1 MYPTLRFIKFITAR
15 RHVRWV
21 GLMLLSG
28 VASILWLGLYPGGL
42 TQAQGPLPPDVD
54 GAPQVTTPLEITLSP
69 QRQMVPLNDPA
80 SFTVRINNSG
90 GSTLTD
96 VSVSDPTA
104 PDCDRVAG
112 SLADLAPG
120 EWLSYTC
127 QSPPLAAD
135 LITDISAGAND
146 AGTPVEASARAFVDI
161 NSTIKLNVQPPHQF
175 AVLGQIVTFTIAITN
190 LQTGQALT
198 DFSVVAPNVPDCSR
212 ASGALPDLAASA
224 SLSYT
229 CQIQMISHRVDNSV
243 TAFAGGVMSPVDVDP
258 PAMLASAT
266 AGAEVVYLPAILKA
280 FVSGQDLVVDNLV
293 ATSSA
298 ITVTIRNRGT
308 TAIMESF
315 WVDVSFNPGRLPGL
329 NRPWKTIAPAGA
341 VWGVT
346 QSLAPGASLTLISG
360 GAYYFGPPDSSAAPF
375 PSGVPVYV
383 FVDSVNYNTNYGN
396 VQESDEGNNLSGPV
410 VSTASDSPLTTETN
424 ETPSRQGLPSR
435 Q

>member
-135 LITDISAGAND
+135 LITDISAG
-146 AGTPVEASARAFVDI
+146 
-161 NSTIKLNVQPPHQF
+161 
-175 AVLGQIVTFTIAITN
+175 
-190 LQTGQALT
+190 
-198 DFSVVAPNVPDCSR
+198 
-212 ASGALPDLAASA
+212 
-224 SLSYT
+224 
-229 CQIQMISHRVDNSV
+229 
-243 TAFAGGVMSPVDVDP
+243 
-258 PAMLASAT
+258 
-266 AGAEVVYLPAILKA
+266 
-280 FVSGQDLVVDNLV
+280 
-293 ATSSA
+293 
-298 ITVTIRNRGT
+298 RG
-308 TAIMESF
+308 F
-315 WVDVSFNPGRLPGL
+315 R
-329 NRPWKTIAPAGA
+329 
-341 VWGVT
+341 
-346 QSLAPGASLTLISG
+346 QSICG
-360 GAYYFGPPDSSAAPF
+360 Y
-375 PSGVPVYV
+375 
-383 FVDSVNYNTNYGN
+383 
-396 VQESDEGNNLSGPV
+396 
-410 VSTASDSPLTTETN
+410 
-424 ETPSRQGLPSR
+424 
-435 Q
+435 